1 MPFNTDVILHVL
13 GCSFGGLLL
22 RTTYRFLALA
32 RSSRKDTMMSISRRE
47 GRQKDTTGER
57 EKHLYA
63 RQHKRCRLLNR
74 TKWELEQ
81 RVLPR
86 ACNSLGS
93 IRGSELREEI
103 GDVFPRG

>member
-1 MPFNTDVILHVL
+1 MFLVAP
-13 GCSFGGLLL
+13 FGGLLL
-22 RTTYRFLALA
+22 RTAYRFLALA
-32 RSSRKDTMMSISRRE
+32 RSSRKDTMMSISGRE

-63 RQHKRCRLLNR
+63 RQHKRCRLLTR
-74 TKWELEQ
+74 TKGELEQ
-81 RVLPR
+81 RVPPR